1 MKRIIRNLCPPIIW
15 KLLSSILGSLKGVK
29 ADSLE
34 TVTRGDDPDNQQLD
48 LYWDPEYANL
58 LDEWGKDHVWNEV
71 QLALADKEG
80 KVLDIACG
88 SGPTIKILEKYPK
101 LDLYGFDI
109 SDLLITKA
117 IEKGITQSKIQV
129 NDATKTNYEN
139 NEFDYSYSIGSLEHF
154 TLEGIDQ
161 FIRESA
167 RYTKKVSYH
176 MIPVSRSNE
185 NEGWMTTVQS
195 FFNNSESWWKEKFAK
210 HYSQVY
216 SIPSKW
222 EDKWSVGRWYVCIK

>member
-1 MKRIIRNLCPPIIW
+1 MA
-15 KLLSSILGSLKGVK
+15 LGG
-29 ADSLE
+29 
-34 TVTRGDDPDNQQLD
+34 
-48 LYWDPEYANL
+48 
-58 LDEWGKDHVWNEV
+58 
-71 QLALADKEG
+71 KEG

-88 SGPTIKILEKYPK
+88 SGPTIEILRKYPK

-109 SDLLITKA
+109 SDLLIDRA
-117 IEKGITQSKIQV
+117 IKRGISSQKVQV

-161 FIRESA
+161 FIGESA
-167 RYTKKVSYH
+167 RYTKNVSYH

-195 FFNNSESWWKEKFAK
+195 FFNNSEKWWEEKFMK
-210 HYSQVY
+210 HFSEVY
-216 SIPSKW
+216 SVPSKW
-222 EDKWSVGRWYVCIK
+222 EDKWSVGRWYICIK